1 MTSLEQPIR
10 NHLTTIS
17 TLWEPAWLICYHLAH
32 QPGSQ
37 LLVAHTG
44 GVHDGLPL
52 NAGLWDQLCEVESM
66 VRLAGYAAG
75 VSSAASSPVP
85 ELARRVAE
93 RAEQLACLADCVE
106 WERDLATAAR
116 VVAGACV
123 ENRVDRSQWYAVRVS
138 WQPEQVAT
146 LVTQLTGRP
155 VSSTVVRNLKRRGHF
170 SVSEGKACLGGV
182 VTALEHHGHK

>member
-1 MTSLEQPIR
+1 
-10 NHLTTIS
+10 
-17 TLWEPAWLICYHLAH
+17 
-32 QPGSQ
+32 
-37 LLVAHTG
+37 
-44 GVHDGLPL
+44 
-52 NAGLWDQLCEVESM
+52 M
-66 VRLAGYAAG
+66 VRLAGYAAD
-75 VSSAASSPVP
+75 VESAASAPVP
-85 ELARRVAE
+85 ELAGLVA
-93 RAEQLACLADCVE
+93 AKAGKLASMADCSE

-155 VSSTVVRNLKRRGHF
+155 VSSGVVRNLKRRGHI
-170 SVSEGKACLGGV
+170 SVSGGKACLGDV

>member
-1 MTSLEQPIR
+1 MTSLEKPIH
-10 NHLTTIS
+10 NHLITIS

-37 LLVAHTG
+37 LLATHGG
-44 GVHDGLPL
+44 GVRDGLPL

-66 VRLAGYAAG
+66 VRLAGYAAE
-75 VSSAASSPVP
+75 VESAASSPVP
-85 ELARRVAE
+85 ELARLVAGK
-93 RAEQLACLADCVE
+93 AGKLASMADCVE

-123 ENRVDRSQWYAVRVS
+123 ENRVERSQWYAVRVA

-155 VSSTVVRNLKRRGHF
+155 VSSGVVRNLKRRGHI
-170 SVSEGKACLGGV
+170 SVAEGKTCLGDV
-182 VTALEHHGHK
+182 VTALEHHGRQ

>member
-37 LLVAHTG
+37 LLAAHSG
-44 GVHDGLPL
+44 GAHDGLPL
-52 NAGLWDQLCEVESM
+52 NAGLWDQLGEAESL
-66 VRLAGYAAG
+66 VRLAGYATG
-75 VSSAASSPVP
+75 VKSAAFARVP
-85 ELARRVAE
+85 ELARLVAS
-93 RAEQLACLADCVE
+93 RAEQLASMADGVE

-123 ENRVDRSQWYAVRVS
+123 ENRVDRQQWYAVRVA

-155 VSSTVVRNLKRRGHF
+155 VSSSMVSNLKRRGHI
-170 SVSEGKACLGGV
+170 SVSEGKACLGDV
-182 VTALEHHGHK
+182 VTALEHHGQK